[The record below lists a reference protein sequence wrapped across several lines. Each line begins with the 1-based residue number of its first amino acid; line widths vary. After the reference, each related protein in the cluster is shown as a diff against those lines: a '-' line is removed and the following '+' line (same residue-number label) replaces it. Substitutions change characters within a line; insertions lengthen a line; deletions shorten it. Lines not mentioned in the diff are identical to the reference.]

1 MGGVFTASIF
11 RLPQNLILI
20 LTALSIGIIGV
31 SSYNK
36 TFSRA
41 GILTGVLL
49 LVFTIGIIRFN
60 YVSFSKSILSQF
72 SDIEAGGPLRQG
84 SNEARRGIAI
94 VLRGYVDDE
103 PVYKNGKAQFI
114 FKAKQLIAGDRIFEI
129 DPERDREGSQRAP
142 ISYGVDERSL
152 ISANA
157 FPKYEYGDFLA
168 INGALKI
175 PQNFDPVRSKTPLSE
190 GSSADHAL
198 EAGRTSNGI
207 DYVNYLKKEG
217 IATTVSFPKIKT
229 GEILELDFFE
239 KIKIGFYKKIFV
251 VKNEFELAVSRSV
264 SEPNASF
271 INGILLGSRQ
281 EIPDKLKEAFN
292 KTGTSHILAVS
303 GYNITI
309 IADAVLLGLVY
320 FVKRRRAFWISATLI
335 VLFSVMTGASASVV
349 RAAIMG
355 ILLSFASGY
364 GRLSDARNSVVLA
377 GAAMVF
383 LNPMILVFDI
393 GFQLSFAAVLGLIY
407 VYPLL
412 NSKTEKIP
420 KVMGLK
426 ETVLMTLSAQ
436 FFVFPLLIY
445 YFKNLSLV
453 SVFANLLV
461 LPFIPAAMFL
471 GFLSGLAGIIFIP
484 LGQITGFT
492 AWAVTAYQI
501 KIIEFFSSLPF
512 ASVEISI
519 NWIWLVVIY
528 VLLILAAV
536 SFSRKKID

>member
-1 MGGVFTASIF
+1 MVLHKSEILVFILAAFMGGVFAASIF

-49 LVFTIGIIRFN
+49 FVFALGIIRFN
-60 YVSFSKSILSQF
+60 HVSLSKSILSQF
-72 SDIEAGGPLRQG
+72 SDIEAGG
-84 SNEARRGIAI
+84 RGVP
-94 VLRGYVDDE
+94 VLLKGYIDDE

-114 FKAKQLIAGDRIFEI
+114 FKTKQLIAGDRVLEI
-129 DPERDREGSQRAP
+129 
-142 ISYGVDERSL
+142 DERSL
-152 ISANA
+152 ISAAA
-157 FPKYEYGDFLA
+157 FPKYKYGQFLA
-168 INGALKI
+168 VNGALKL
-175 PQNFDPVRSKTPLSE
+175 PQNFDPVRSKTPPSE
-190 GSSADHAL
+190 GSSAEHAL
-198 EAGRTSNGI
+198 GAGRTSNGI

-217 IATTVSFPKIKT
+217 VATTVSFPKIKT

-239 KIKIGFYKKIFV
+239 KIKIGFYEKIFA
-251 VKNEFELAVSRSV
+251 VKNKFESAVGRSV
-264 SEPNASF
+264 VEPNASF

-281 EIPDKLKEAFN
+281 EIPEKLKEAFN

-320 FVKRRRAFWISATLI
+320 FVKRRKAFLISAALI
-335 VLFSVMTGASASVV
+335 VLFSVMTGASASVA

-364 GRLSDARNSVVLA
+364 GRLSDARNSIILA
-377 GAAMVF
+377 GAVMVF
-383 LNPMILVFDI
+383 LNPMILVFDV

-407 VYPLL
+407 VYPFL
-412 NSKTEKIP
+412 NFKTEKIP
-420 KVMGLK
+420 KVAGLK
-426 ETVLMTLSAQ
+426 EIVLMTLSAQ
-436 FFVFPLLIY
+436 FFVFPLLVY

-471 GFLSGLAGIIFIP
+471 GFLSGLAGMIFIP

-512 ASVEISI
+512 ASVSISI
-519 NWIWLVVIY
+519 NWAWLIIIY
-528 VLLILAAV
+528 FILILGLWQMR
-536 SFSRKKID
+536 RKLISKN